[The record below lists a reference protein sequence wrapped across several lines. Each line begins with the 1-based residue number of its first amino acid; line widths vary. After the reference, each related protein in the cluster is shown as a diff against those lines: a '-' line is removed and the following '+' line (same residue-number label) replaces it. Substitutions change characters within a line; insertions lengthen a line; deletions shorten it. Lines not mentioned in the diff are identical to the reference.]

1 VIGGENYSGSATGT
15 LVISPAT
22 SLAAVVSSANPALAE
37 SAVTFTATVTSAA
50 GSPAGTVSFL
60 DGTTVLGQGTLSGG
74 MCTLTTS
81 ALAAGSHSITAVY
94 GGATDFL
101 ASTSSVLTQS
111 VLNFSLSPGTGGGGG
126 GTPITS
132 QTVSSGGTAT
142 YPLTIVPTAGTIFP
156 TPVTL
161 TVTGMPPGATA
172 TITPS
177 TWTALTATSWSFPA
191 NTPIDA
197 LSLIVHLPTLSA
209 RMENPIEHLKPRNA
223 PALAWAILLLPFSG
237 SLRRFAKSGAK
248 TVLPVLL
255 LLSTW
260 GATLLLSGC
269 GSSGFF
275 APNQKTYVITVTA
288 TSGTLSHSTTLTL
301 TVKQ

>member
-1 VIGGENYSGSATGT
+1 VIGGENYSGTATGT

-22 SLAAVVSSANPALAE
+22 SLAAVVSSANPVLAE

-50 GSPAGTVSFL
+50 GSPGGTVSFL

-94 GGATDFL
+94 GGASDFL

-197 LSLIVHLPTLSA
+197 LSLTVQLPAASA
-209 RMENPIEHLKPRNA
+209 RMEERGNPKA
-223 PALAWAILLLPFSG
+223 PALAWAVLLLPFAG
-237 SLRRFAKSGAK
+237 GLRRFARRGAK
-248 TVLPVLL
+248 PILPLL
-255 LLSTW
+255 LILFTW
-260 GATLLLSGC
+260 GGTMLLNGC

-275 APNQKTYVITVTA
+275 APGQKTYTIVVTA